1 MLNNN
6 IKAAVLDRVRSKLK
20 IIENIS
26 IPDLKK
32 GQVLVKINYTGVCRS
47 QLYEVQGKRGKDLY
61 LPHMLGHEATGIVVS
76 CGKGVKKIKP
86 KDKVFLTWI
95 KSKGIEAPTAKFKY
109 PNKNK
114 KINSGRVT
122 TFSNFSIVSENRV
135 VKLPKGINT
144 KIGVLLGCALPTGA
158 GMILNQTNINRNSK
172 VIIFGLGG
180 VGLSALLAA
189 TMYKPK
195 TLVGLDKNKFKINY
209 LKKFFKKKIKLLS
222 KIKNLNDF
230 DYAIET
236 SGSVKGI
243 EKCISLLNEKGK
255 CVFASHP
262 PKNERIK
269 LDPFDLIKGKKIE
282 GSWGGKVNFDK
293 HLKSLVR
300 ILLSNKKVKELFFK
314 KEYKLNNI
322 NDALLDLK
330 KGKIQRA
337 LIKV

>member
-1 MLNNN
+1 LLNNK
-6 IKAAVLDRVRSKLK
+6 IKAAVLDKVKSKLK
-20 IIENIS
+20 IVKNIS
-26 IPDLKK
+26 IPNLEK

-47 QLYEVQGKRGKDLY
+47 QLYEIQGKRGKDLY
-61 LPHMLGHEATGIVVS
+61 LPHMLGHEATGVVIS

-95 KSKGIEAPTAKFKY
+95 KSKGIEAPTPKFEY

-135 VKLPKGINT
+135 VKLPKGISA

-189 TMYKPK
+189 RIHEPK
-195 TLVGLDKNKFKINY
+195 IIVGIDKNEFKIKY
-209 LKKFFKKKIKLLS
+209 LKKFFGKKIKLLS
-222 KIKNLNDF
+222 KIKNSNYF

-243 EKCISLLNEKGK
+243 ETCINLLNKKGK

-293 HLKSLVR
+293 HLKSLVK
-300 ILLSNKKVKELFFK
+300 ILSSNKKIKELFFK
-314 KEYKLNNI
+314 KEYTLDNI
-322 NDALLDLK
+322 NEAFSDLK
-330 KGKIQRA
+330 KGKILRA

>member
-1 MLNNN
+1 MPNNK

-20 IIENIS
+20 IVENIS
-26 IPDLKK
+26 IPNLER

-47 QLYEVQGKRGKDLY
+47 QLYEAQGKRGKDLY
-61 LPHMLGHEATGIVVS
+61 LPHMLGHEATGIVEA

-95 KSKGIEAPTAKFKY
+95 RSKGIEAATAKFKY
-109 PNKNK
+109 PNNNK

-135 VKLPKGINT
+135 VKLPKEINT

-158 GMILNQTNINRNSK
+158 GMILNQTSINKNSK

-189 TMYKPK
+189 RIFKPK
-195 TLVGLDKNKFKINY
+195 IIVGIDKNKFKIRY
-209 LKKFFKKKIKLLS
+209 LKKFFGKKIKLLS
-222 KIKNLNDF
+222 KIKNLNNF

-243 EKCISLLNEKGK
+243 EACVNLLNEKGK
-255 CVFASHP
+255 CIFASHP
-262 PKNERIK
+262 PKNERLK

-293 HLKSLVR
+293 HLRSLVK
-300 ILLSNKKVKELFFK
+300 ILLSNKKINKLFFK
-314 KEYKLNNI
+314 KEYTLNNI
-322 NDALLDLK
+322 NEAFLISK
-330 KGKIQRA
+330 KEKFSER
-337 LIKV
+337 L